1 MLPKE
6 ARVRRS
12 EEFRHIMRRG
22 VKAGRRRL
30 VVHAIP
36 GQDMAESTPSKAG
49 FVVSKA
55 VGNSVVRHRV
65 TRKLR
70 HVTRARLG
78 TLPPGSSLVIR
89 ALPAAASATSRELA
103 NDVDSALRRLGLTPS
118 RRSDNDDG

>member
-1 MLPKE
+1 
-6 ARVRRS
+6 
-12 EEFRHIMRRG
+12 MRRG
-22 VKAGRRRL
+22 VKVGRRRL
-30 VVHAIP
+30 VLHAVS
-36 GQDMAESTPSKAG
+36 GEDMTEATPSKAG

-70 HVTRARLG
+70 HVTRVRLG

-103 NDVDSALRRLGLTPS
+103 NDVDSALRRLGLTPT
-118 RRSDNDDG
+118 RRSHDDDG